1 MTENYI
7 PVTELFKKFCEERHA
22 EDKGKNYDRLQEIYA
37 NTELF
42 DLSFLPYDES
52 GVIFHTISGNK
63 MTVHGSWL
71 KDISLPFESQFIS
84 AFNPVEE
91 ENQPDNTVKVGLEIN
106 NKNVDATECIY
117 VREYSP
123 FIITG
128 TVWFSFGSNTSI
140 NAPFT
145 VWTQEGKLVMDIKG
159 WLDYEDFN
167 EPEESGDSEYEKRI
181 FYSRPLQV
189 VRKALSTITDLPKHS
204 VACDRTTKCEYYRR
218 HRASTIKVNKPI
230 YYILNKQ
237 EEQVKREYHRIKP
250 IGSITF
256 DHSFKVR
263 GHWRRIDRNTLG
275 KNRNNEYVCR
285 GVTWVK
291 EHVRGEGELMKKV
304 RVVKTI
310 PCPNQ

>member
-7 PVTELFKKFCEERHA
+7 PVTELFKQFCKERHA
-22 EDKGKNYDRLQEIYA
+22 EDKGKNYDKLQEIYA

-42 DLSFLPYDES
+42 DLSFLPVGYFGTDDLFREDKCE
-52 GVIFHTISGNK
+52 VY
-63 MTVHGSWL
+63 TVGSTADITHEML
-71 KDISLPFESQFIS
+71 KSLSLPFESQFIS
-84 AFNPVEE
+84 L
-91 ENQPDNTVKVGLEIN
+91 GIN
-106 NKNVDATECIY
+106 GHDKICVFI
-117 VREYSP
+117 REYS
-123 FIITG
+123 FSVLTG
-128 TVWFSFGSNTSI
+128 TIYSCSTKENFSI

-145 VWTQEGKLVMDIKG
+145 LRTNTGNLKLDMKGYKEYIEYLGQKRLPNNYSIDSDIYA
-159 WLDYEDFN
+159 LLRMLLF
-167 EPEESGDSEYEKRI
+167 
-181 FYSRPLQV
+181 
-189 VRKALSTITDLPKHS
+189 ALSSISNLPKYS

-230 YYILNKQ
+230 YYILDKQ

-263 GHWRRIDRNTLG
+263 GHWRRIDTHTLG

-304 RVVKTI
+304 RVVKTV